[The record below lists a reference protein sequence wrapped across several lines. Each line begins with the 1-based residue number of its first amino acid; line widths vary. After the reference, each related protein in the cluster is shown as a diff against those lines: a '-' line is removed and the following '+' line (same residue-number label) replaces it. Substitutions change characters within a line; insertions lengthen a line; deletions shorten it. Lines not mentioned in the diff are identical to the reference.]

1 MAVYQIVHRQNESN
15 KEYTELDAAIKA
27 IGPAVR
33 EKDLC
38 WFVKTDRD
46 AADIR
51 DSIKEHLGKTDRLLV
66 VEKSS
71 EDGSWAANFKNDTTI
86 WLNEL

>member
-1 MAVYQIVHRQNESN
+1 MAVYQILHRPNESN
-15 KEYTELDAAIKA
+15 EEYTEFHAAIKA
-27 IGPAVR
+27 IGPAVQ

-51 DSIKEHLGKTDRLLV
+51 DSIKEHLGKTDRLLIIK
-66 VEKSS
+66 KSD
-71 EDGSWAANFKNDTTI
+71 EEGNWAANFKNDTTE